1 MENERLGRNQSLINQ
16 MPFLYH
22 LLCGKLQ
29 SNSSIQQENVADG
42 EDDNEQHEIDEGE
55 ALGTPINLGINVP
68 PQNSYASD
76 QSVQDKLTLS
86 EEDVIEYEGGFLN
99 KSPDPFLRRQAR
111 VRWCVKTVY

>member
-1 MENERLGRNQSLINQ
+1 

-29 SNSSIQQENVADG
+29 SNISIRQENGSDG
-42 EDDNEQHEIDEGE
+42 EDDNEPDEINEGE
-55 ALGTPINLGINVP
+55 ALGTLSNLGINVP
-68 PQNSYASD
+68 PQNSYSSD

-99 KSPDPFLRRQAR
+99 KSPDPILRRQAR
-111 VRWCVKTVY
+111 VETVCKTVN